1 MYRRRWRI
9 QGEEEGGRKYE
20 RCREKKDE
28 SDLAVNIR
36 GTRRERGGEGWETRH
51 VGGWARYF
59 AVETHRGPHFSW
71 FSETIRASEFQILPR
86 HRVFFHRMTC
96 DRRSRI
102 SSRNDSHPSANR
114 AISTGKHL
122 SRQRSHFNTYLSSY
136 LSLSLCLSSYSLARI
151 LRFILR
157 LMILDGRRSV
167 KGEGCRHVAHLL
179 LNLSPCNSPL
189 KLPRL
194 TVQKYL
200 KLRSS
205 WNVSKALIF
214 PTRSIACFDRN
225 SYSLSW
231 QMIPTSH
238 SCAFLLVVRRF
249 VDRIPPIKA
258 RFVISWAAAHW
269 ATASRENNDP
279 TPPGSFRGPFVAP

>member
-1 MYRRRWRI
+1 
-9 QGEEEGGRKYE
+9 
-20 RCREKKDE
+20 
-28 SDLAVNIR
+28 
-36 GTRRERGGEGWETRH
+36 
-51 VGGWARYF
+51 
-59 AVETHRGPHFSW
+59 
-71 FSETIRASEFQILPR
+71 
-86 HRVFFHRMTC
+86 MTC

-102 SSRNDSHPSANR
+102 SPRNDSHPSANR

-136 LSLSLCLSSYSLARI
+136 LSLSLSLSLSSYSLARI

-179 LNLSPCNSPL
+179 LNLSPRNSPL

-200 KLRSS
+200 KLRRSS

-214 PTRSIACFDRN
+214 PTRSITCFDR
-225 SYSLSW
+225 
-231 QMIPTSH
+231 IP
-238 SCAFLLVVRRF
+238 
-249 VDRIPPIKA
+249 IP
-258 RFVISWAAAHW
+258 
-269 ATASRENNDP
+269 
-279 TPPGSFRGPFVAP
+279 